1 MTPKTLSRVALA
13 LALTAA
19 CAAVPQTLRA
29 EAATSTA
36 AAAPPVLP
44 AITVAGAR
52 VMPLSDRILSG
63 GLMQALET
71 VQVAPLIEGQP
82 IEALMAEVGDRVEA
96 GQVLARLSRSTLE
109 LSRSQLMA
117 AAAAARAT
125 VAQAEAQQVEVD
137 AAAAEAARVAS
148 RALALKQAGN
158 ASQAALDQAQ
168 TAALS
173 ATARVNVARQ
183 SLEAARAQL
192 ASAEAQL
199 ANVDLNLTRTEV
211 IAPVAGEI
219 VARNA
224 QRGAIASAAG
234 QPMFT
239 IVRDGAL
246 ELRAELSERDLMRVA
261 QGQTVT
267 LRVAGLA
274 QPITGV
280 VRRVE
285 PAIDTA
291 SRLGHA
297 RITPDVPGLL
307 KPGMYADAEILVTR
321 KMALAVPVT
330 AVSTGADGA
339 SVMQV
344 DAEGRVAR
352 ISVETGIRDGGFVEI
367 VRGLSGGDR
376 VVVKAGSFVRDGDRV
391 RPVDAATN

>member
-1 MTPKTLSRVALA
+1 MTPVTLSRLA
-13 LALTAA
+13 LAIALTGAA
-19 CAAVPQTLRA
+19 AAVPQMLRA
-29 EAATSTA
+29 EAAASA
-36 AAAPPVLP
+36 AAVQPVLP
-44 AITVAGAR
+44 AITVVGAK

-82 IEALMAEVGDRVEA
+82 IEDLLAEVGDRVEP
-96 GQVLARLSRSTLE
+96 GQVLARLSRTTLE
-109 LSRSQLMA
+109 LNRSQLLA
-117 AAAAARAT
+117 AVAAARAT

-192 ASAEAQL
+192 ASTEAQL

-239 IVRDGAL
+239 LVRDGAL
-246 ELRAELSERDLMRVA
+246 ELRAELSERDLIRVA
-261 QGQTVT
+261 PGQTVV

-274 QPITGV
+274 RPITGT

-291 SRLGHA
+291 TRLGHA
-297 RITPDVPGLL
+297 RITPDAPGVL
-307 KPGMYADAEILVTR
+307 KPGMYADAEIVAAR
-321 KMALAVPVT
+321 KVALAVPVT

-344 DAEGRVAR
+344 DAEGRVRRVA
-352 ISVETGIRDGGFVEI
+352 VETGIRDGGFVEI
-367 VRGLSGGDR
+367 VKGLSGGDR
-376 VVVKAGSFVRDGDRV
+376 VVAKAGSFVRDGDRV
-391 RPVDAATN
+391 RPVEAATN

>member
-1 MTPKTLSRVALA
+1 MNPVTLSRLA
-13 LALTAA
+13 LAIALTGAA
-19 CAAVPQTLRA
+19 ALAPQVLSA
-29 EAATSTA
+29 EASASTA
-36 AAAPPVLP
+36 AVQPVLP
-44 AITVAGAR
+44 AITVVSAK

-82 IEALMAEVGDRVEA
+82 IEALLVEVGDRVEP
-96 GQVLARLSRSTLE
+96 GQVLARLSRTTLE
-109 LSRSQLMA
+109 LNRSQLLA
-117 AAAAARAT
+117 AVAAARAT
-125 VAQAEAQQVEVD
+125 VAQAEAQQVEVE
-137 AAAAEAARVAS
+137 AAAAEATRVAS

-192 ASAEAQL
+192 ASTEAQL

-211 IAPVAGEI
+211 TAPVAGEI

-239 IVRDGAL
+239 LVRDGAL
-246 ELRAELSERDLMRVA
+246 ELRAELSERDLIRVA
-261 QGQTVT
+261 PGQTVT
-267 LRVAGLA
+267 LRVAGLEK
-274 QPITGV
+274 PITGT

-291 SRLGHA
+291 TRLGHA
-297 RITPDVPGLL
+297 RITPDAPGVL

-321 KMALAVPVT
+321 KVALAVPVT
-330 AVSTGADGA
+330 AVSTGVDGA
-339 SVMQV
+339 MVMKV
-344 DAEGRVAR
+344 DAEGRVSRVA
-352 ISVETGIRDGGFVEI
+352 VETGIRDGGFVQI
-367 VRGLSGGDR
+367 VKGLSGGDR
-376 VVVKAGSFVRDGDRV
+376 VVAKAGSFVRDGDRV
-391 RPVDAATN
+391 RPVEAATN

>member
-13 LALTAA
+13 LGLTAA

-29 EAATSTA
+29 EAAASA

-109 LSRSQLMA
+109 LSRSQLL

-352 ISVETGIRDGGFVEI
+352 VSVETGIRDGGFVEI
-367 VRGLSGGDR
+367 VRGLLGGDR